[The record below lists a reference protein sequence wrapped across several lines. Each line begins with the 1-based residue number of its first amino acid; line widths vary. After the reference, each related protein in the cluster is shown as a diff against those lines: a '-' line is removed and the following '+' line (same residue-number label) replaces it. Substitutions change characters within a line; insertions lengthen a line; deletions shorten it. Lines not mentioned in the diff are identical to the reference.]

1 MDLASIKPGLVTTRA
16 AMREVFGGGTQE
28 GIIPSET
35 TPNILIYVDHESGK
49 KYGYE
54 DGWLE
59 EKDELGPVFEYTGQ
73 GTQGEQTFLGRRG
86 SRNAAVLYH
95 VDAARTLR
103 VFMTA
108 GKVPGSKSAAKQQ
121 RYIGEFELDSKQPYT
136 LREAN
141 DEKGERRRIIV
152 FRLRPTGDYERVDQ
166 DVITRAKTTNAYPVS
181 VGVAATR
188 LPEPKMVE
196 PKRKQ
201 ASESRRAAQPS
212 LIADL
217 RQSHLRDQYLKKLR
231 KQEHEVFAY
240 QIKIAG
246 TTTILKTDLYDATEH
261 ELYSVRGESNREEVR
276 RAIGQLKDYVRHIRP
291 RNPKLSVVLPERPH
305 DDLLNLLH
313 TEGIDVVHQDDTGY
327 VRCSA
332 T

>member
-1 MDLASIKPGLVTTRA
+1 MKEL
-16 AMREVFGGGTQE
+16 FGGGTQE

-59 EKDELGPVFEYTGQ
+59 EEDDLGPVFEYTGQ
-73 GTQGEQTFLGRRG
+73 GTQGEQTFLGQRG

-95 VDAARTLR
+95 ADAGRALR
-103 VFMTA
+103 VFMTT

-121 RYIGEFELDSKQPYT
+121 RYIGEFKLDSKQPYT

-141 DEKGERRRIIV
+141 DEKGKRRRIIV
-152 FRLRPTGDYERVDQ
+152 FRLRPTGDYERRDQ
-166 DVITRAKTTNAYPVS
+166 DVITRAETTEAYPVLAA
-181 VGVAATR
+181 VAESR

-196 PKRKQ
+196 PRRKR

-217 RQSHLRDQYLKKLR
+217 RQSHLRDQYLKNLTE
-231 KQEHEVFAY
+231 QEHKVFAY

-261 ELYSVRGESNREEVR
+261 ELYSVRGESSREEVR
-276 RAIGQLKDYVRHIRP
+276 TAIGQLKDYVRHIKP
-291 RNPKLSVVLPERPH
+291 CNPKLSVLLPERPH

-313 TEGIDVVHQDDTGY
+313 TEGIDVVHRDGTGY

-332 T
+332 K